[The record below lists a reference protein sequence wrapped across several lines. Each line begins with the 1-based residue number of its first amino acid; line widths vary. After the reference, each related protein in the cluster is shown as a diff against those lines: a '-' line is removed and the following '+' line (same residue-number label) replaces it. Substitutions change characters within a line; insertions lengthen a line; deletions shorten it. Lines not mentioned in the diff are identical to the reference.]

1 MILKTCLLLEANS
14 TLTPFRQPKRVRNLY
29 KFPLRFSRP
38 FATGLSLLQ
47 SHFISS
53 GLHNSAE
60 QGDSPKCHENTR
72 VVIIEEIMAW
82 VNNSDRQT
90 RVLWMNGAAGA
101 GKTAI
106 THTIAEMCYRAR
118 ILAASFFFYRSI
130 PGRNEK
136 TFLITTIVSQLIVAI
151 PGTREHVG
159 NTLHQD
165 HSLLSRSL
173 EAQLEALI
181 VKPLEL
187 AKSQADIVDSHPKLI
202 ILDSLDECGG
212 PGSHQSV
219 LQVILAAFKRHN
231 LPFSFLVVSRPEQKI
246 PSTNT
251 PWVCLLSGWCLTTST
266 SRMKIFELSWCR
278 CFTTSNEG
286 THLAPAFPLGLLKK
300 TSNDWSKSHRAS
312 SFMHRLS

>member
-1 MILKTCLLLEANS
+1 MDEWRGRGGKDSNHTYNCGNVLQSKDTGGQFLFLSQHTWQEREDIS
-14 TLTPFRQPKRVRNLY
+14 HHDDRQPTHCSNTGNAGTCWKYVA
-29 KFPLRFSRP
+29 SGP
-38 FATGLSLLQ
+38 FV
-47 SHFISS
+47 
-53 GLHNSAE
+53 
-60 QGDSPKCHENTR
+60 P
-72 VVIIEEIMAW
+72 V
-82 VNNSDRQT
+82 
-90 RVLWMNGAAGA
+90 
-101 GKTAI
+101 
-106 THTIAEMCYRAR
+106 
-118 ILAASFFFYRSI
+118 
-130 PGRNEK
+130 
-136 TFLITTIVSQLIVAI
+136 
-151 PGTREHVG
+151 
-159 NTLHQD
+159 
-165 HSLLSRSL
+165 SRSL